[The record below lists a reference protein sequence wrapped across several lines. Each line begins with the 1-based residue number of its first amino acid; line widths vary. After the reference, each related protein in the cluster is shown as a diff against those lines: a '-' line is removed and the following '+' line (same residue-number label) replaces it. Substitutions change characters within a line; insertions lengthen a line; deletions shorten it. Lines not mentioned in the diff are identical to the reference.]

1 MVVLR
6 AFRATE
12 DPDTCHRFIDGHE
25 RVLSSI
31 GIKKVTSAKEDWMYN
46 PAAFVIVVE
55 DPETKEIHGGARL
68 HAHGGTQKL
77 PIEEATAY
85 MDSKVSDLIEEYA
98 KGGTGEICGLWNSRK
113 IAGLGFGSLYLN
125 RATLAIAEQVGISS
139 LFSLCAPY
147 TMKPAYSFGYE
158 REESVGENGQFYY
171 PKLDLI
177 ATVMVLKDCINM
189 PLADPL
195 QRNRIFNLREDLN
208 QLYIEN
214 EAHKEVEVSYNLK
227 INNISPDEF
236 KI

>member
-1 MVVLR
+1 
-6 AFRATE
+6 
-12 DPDTCHRFIDGHE
+12 
-25 RVLSSI
+25 
-31 GIKKVTSAKEDWMYN
+31 
-46 PAAFVIVVE
+46 
-55 DPETKEIHGGARL
+55 
-68 HAHGGTQKL
+68 
-77 PIEEATAY
+77 
-85 MDSKVSDLIEEYA
+85 
-98 KGGTGEICGLWNSRK
+98 
-113 IAGLGFGSLYLN
+113 
-125 RATLAIAEQVGISS
+125 
-139 LFSLCAPY
+139 
-147 TMKPAYSFGYE
+147 MKPAYSFGYE